1 MASRHFKYFYESE
14 IPPKTLFYK
23 MSKANTD
30 SIYPDDFNGK
40 KINLNDERNKIY
52 FSRRK
57 ELKNLIKKVNSQLDN
72 NSQSFFL
79 ALYYMDL
86 IFTHPD
92 LEKVFYAHFS
102 SWNNYPNNDIQ
113 MPNYVLLSLSCLILA
128 SKFNENDPHVPTIS
142 SFIRLLYECSNKKY
156 IFNLEALYLSEIVVL
171 KLLKY
176 KLNYYTVYHYLIF
189 FFTHG
194 IIFQKTI
201 ANSKMIQKYPEKK
214 ILEKIYIQARD
225 IIDKIID
232 LDECYNLYFGKDNYV
247 IIVEIFLWCIEH
259 IMNDR
264 IKDDENIFKLI
275 YNINIPDQVHQTIY
289 KIIENIYISNN
300 SNKRHRAENNNKI
313 IILNSNHNSNYN
325 SNNNYKT
332 KKIIKSSKLPINIKS
347 YTQSKNQEYK
357 DNDFQFYNGLIHD
370 ELESFKS
377 NYPYEFSYHDNQRN
391 QSTSVPKSRI
401 NYGNNNLIYL
411 TNSKT
416 IISLDSKRNN
426 FELSKKMSSNKNLDI
441 KSFKMEK
448 EPIDNTSCNK
458 NKNNTKNSQKIILI
472 KENPKIRKKTSVSS
486 SKINPINY
494 NYQEKVRPNEN
505 KNNNNDNIFKSN
517 QNKIYQIRPSENMIN
532 NINYNNKIIYENR
545 PSAFTN
551 NNIEKILKLEEK
563 NVNQIRPSAY
573 INDKIGNI
581 LNVVENIGNSY
592 KTNKNKIN
600 LNNNY
605 FDINSYNK
613 KVQSNNEF
621 SLNNSSTQKFNKSII
636 KPKNNFKKDL
646 VNHSNDIFNTLNMN
660 SNLDLEPR
668 DNKGNQ
674 INKYFINSDLI
685 KNIKNSYNKENTI
698 IINNNIHINTYID
711 KTKNSSSKTNFNN
724 KSPNIF
730 FFDGQIQKKQ

>member
-1 MASRHFKYFYESE
+1 MASRHFKYSYYSE
-14 IPPKTLFYK
+14 LPPKTLFSK

-30 SIYPDDFNGK
+30 NNNPDDFNGK
-40 KINLNDERNKIY
+40 MINLNTERNKIY

-57 ELKNLIKKVNSQLDN
+57 ELKDLIKKVNSHLDN
-72 NSQSFFL
+72 NSQSYFL

-92 LEKVFYAHFS
+92 LEKVFYSHFS
-102 SWNNYPNNDIQ
+102 SWNNFPNNDIQ
-113 MPNYVLLSLSCLILA
+113 MANYVLLSLSCLILA

-142 SFIRLLYECSNKKY
+142 SFIRLLYSSSNKKY

-201 ANSKMIQKYPEKK
+201 ANSNMIKKYPEKK

-232 LDECYNLYFGKDNYV
+232 SDECYSLYFGKDNYI

-259 IMNDR
+259 IMNNR
-264 IKDDENIFKLI
+264 ISDNENIFKLI
-275 YNINIPDQVHQTIY
+275 YNINIPEQVHQQIY
-289 KIIENIYISNN
+289 KIIENIYISNDN
-300 SNKRHRAENNNKI
+300 NKRHKTENNNKI
-313 IILNSNHNSNYN
+313 IILNSTHNS
-325 SNNNYKT
+325 NYKT
-332 KKIIKSSKLPINIKS
+332 KKIIQSSKAPINIKS
-347 YTQSKNQEYK
+347 YAQYKGLEHK
-357 DNDFQFYNGLIHD
+357 DNDFQFYNGLIHN

-377 NYPYEFSYHDNQRN
+377 NYPYELSSRGNQRN

-401 NYGNNNLIYL
+401 NYGNNNRIYL

-426 FELSKKMSSNKNLDI
+426 FVPSKKMNSNKNLDI
-441 KSFKMEK
+441 KSLKIEK
-448 EPIDNTSCNK
+448 EPIDNTSSKK
-458 NKNNTKNSQKIILI
+458 NKNNSKNTGKIIFI
-472 KENPKIRKKTSVSS
+472 SDISKVRKKTASS
-486 SKINPINY
+486 SNKITSINY
-494 NYQEKVRPNEN
+494 NYKDKV
-505 KNNNNDNIFKSN
+505 K
-517 QNKIYQIRPSENMIN
+517 PSENIN
-532 NINYNNKIIYENR
+532 NNTDRNFKLSQNKMYQIKPSNNIINNLNYNSQIIYQYR

-551 NNIEKILKLEEK
+551 SNVEKLLKLEDK
-563 NVNQIRPSAY
+563 NIYQIRPSAY

-581 LNVVENIGNSY
+581 LNLDENNDSGY
-592 KTNKNKIN
+592 KTNKTNIN
-600 LNNNY
+600 YNNY
-605 FDINSYNK
+605 FDINSHNK
-613 KVQSNNEF
+613 KAELSNGF
-621 SLNNSSTQKFNKSII
+621 SPFKFKIQNFNV
-636 KPKNNFKKDL
+636 KPKSDFKKDL
-646 VNHSNDIFNTLNMN
+646 MNHSNLFNTLNMD
-660 SNLDLEPR
+660 SNLELEPR
-668 DNKGNQ
+668 DNKGNE
-674 INKYFINSDLI
+674 INKYFINGGLI

-711 KTKNSSSKTNFNN
+711 KTKTSASKPNFNN

-730 FFDGQIQKKQ
+730 FFDRQIQKSQ

>member
-1 MASRHFKYFYESE
+1 MASRHFKYSYESE
-14 IPPKTLFYK
+14 IPPKSLFFK

-30 SIYPDDFNGK
+30 NISPGDFNGK
-40 KINLNDERNKIY
+40 NININDERNKIY

-57 ELKNLIKKVNSQLDN
+57 ELKNLIKKVNSHLDN

-92 LEKVFYAHFS
+92 LEKVFFSHFS
-102 SWNNYPNNDIQ
+102 SWNNYSNTDIQ
-113 MPNYVLLSLSCLILA
+113 IPNYVLLSLSCLILA

-142 SFIRLLYECSNKKY
+142 SFIRLLYSCSNKKY

-201 ANSKMIQKYPEKK
+201 LNSKMIQKCQEKK

-232 LDECYNLYFGKDNYV
+232 LDECYSLYFGKDNYV

-259 IMNDR
+259 IMNIK

-275 YNINIPDQVHQTIY
+275 YNINIPEQVHQEIY
-289 KIIENIYISNN
+289 KIIENINISND

-313 IILNSNHNSNYN
+313 FILNSNH
-325 SNNNYKT
+325 NYKT
-332 KKIIKSSKLPINIKS
+332 KKIINSSRYPINIKS
-347 YTQSKNQEYK
+347 YGQYKNLEHK
-357 DNDFQFYNGLIHD
+357 DKDFQFYNGLIHD

-377 NYPYEFSYHDNQRN
+377 NYPYEATYHNNQHN

-401 NYGNNNLIYL
+401 NYGNNNRVYL
-411 TNSKT
+411 TSSKT
-416 IISLDSKRNN
+416 IISFDSRRNN
-426 FELSKKMSSNKNLDI
+426 FEKPSKKTSSNQNLDI

-448 EPIDNTSCNK
+448 EPIDNMSCSKNK
-458 NKNNTKNSQKIILI
+458 NKNYTKNKGKIILI
-472 KENPKIRKKTSVSS
+472 NDNPKIRKKTSVSS
-486 SKINPINY
+486 SKITSIDY
-494 NYQEKVRPNEN
+494 NYQEKVRPSEN
-505 KNNNNDNIFKSN
+505 INFNNNIDTNFKLS
-517 QNKIYQIRPSENMIN
+517 QNKIYQIRSNEDVIN
-532 NINYNNKIIYENR
+532 NINYNNQFIYQNR
-545 PSAFTN
+545 PSAYTN
-551 NNIEKILKLEEK
+551 NNVEKILKLDEK
-563 NVNQIRPSAY
+563 NMYQVRPSAY
-573 INDKIGNI
+573 INNKIGNI
-581 LNVVENIGNSY
+581 LNLDENDNNAY

-600 LNNNY
+600 LYNNY
-605 FDINSYNK
+605 FDMNSYNK
-613 KVQSNNEF
+613 KVELNNEF
-621 SLNNSSTQKFNKSII
+621 SPIKNSTHKFYKNNVKL
-636 KPKNNFKKDL
+636 KNNFKNDII
-646 VNHSNDIFNTLNMN
+646 NHSKNLYNTLNLD
-660 SNLDLEPR
+660 SNLDFGPI
-668 DNKGNQ
+668 DNKGSEF
-674 INKYFINSDLI
+674 NKYFINSGVI
-685 KNIKNSYNKENTI
+685 KNIKNGYNKGNTI

-711 KTKNSSSKTNFNN
+711 KSKNIASKTNYNN

-730 FFDGQIQKKQ
+730 FFDRQIKKQQ

>member
-1 MASRHFKYFYESE
+1 MASRHFKYSYESE
-14 IPPKTLFYK
+14 IPPKSLFSK
-23 MSKANTD
+23 MSKANINNI
-30 SIYPDDFNGK
+30 SPGDFNSK

-113 MPNYVLLSLSCLILA
+113 MANYVLLSLSCLILA

-142 SFIRLLYECSNKKY
+142 SFIRLLYSASNKKY

-201 ANSKMIQKYPEKK
+201 TNSKMIKKYPEKK

-225 IIDKIID
+225 IIDNIID
-232 LDECYNLYFGKDNYV
+232 SDEFYSLYFGKDNYV

-259 IMNDR
+259 IMNNR
-264 IKDDENIFKLI
+264 IADDENIFKLI
-275 YNINIPDQVHQTIY
+275 YNINIPDQMHQEIY
-289 KIIENIYISNN
+289 KILENIYISNDN
-300 SNKRHRAENNNKI
+300 NKKYRAENNNKI
-313 IILNSNHNSNYN
+313 VILNSNHNYN
-325 SNNNYKT
+325 HKT

-347 YTQSKNQEYK
+347 YAQSKNLENK
-357 DNDFQFYNGLIHD
+357 DNDFQFYNGLIQS

-377 NYPYEFSYHDNQRN
+377 NYPNEPSYYGNQRN
-391 QSTSVPKSRI
+391 QSISVPKSRI
-401 NYGNNNLIYL
+401 NYGNNNRIYL
-411 TNSKT
+411 TSNKT
-416 IISLDSKRNN
+416 IISLDSKGNN
-426 FELSKKMSSNKNLDI
+426 FEASKKMSLNKNFDI

-448 EPIDNTSCNK
+448 EPIDNMSCNK
-458 NKNNTKNSQKIILI
+458 NRNNAKNTGKIILI
-472 KENPKIRKKTSVSS
+472 KDNPKIRKKTSVSS
-486 SKINPINY
+486 SKITPINY
-494 NYQEKVRPNEN
+494 NLQ
-505 KNNNNDNIFKSN
+505 KSA
-517 QNKIYQIRPSENMIN
+517 RPSENINNNIDNNFKLSQNKINQIKPSENVIN
-532 NINYNNKIIYENR
+532 NINYNNKIIFQNR
-545 PSAFTN
+545 PSAYTN
-551 NNIEKILKLEEK
+551 NSVEKIFKLDEK
-563 NVNQIRPSAY
+563 NIYQNRPSAY
-573 INDKIGNI
+573 INNKIGNI
-581 LNVVENIGNSY
+581 LNLDVNNCSEY
-592 KTNKNKIN
+592 KANKNKIN
-600 LNNNY
+600 LYNNF
-605 FDINSYNK
+605 FDFSYNK
-613 KVQSNNEF
+613 KVESINEF
-621 SLNNSSTQKFNKSII
+621 SPNKLSTQKFNKSTV

-646 VNHSNDIFNTLNMN
+646 LNHSNNLFNTLNMN
-660 SNLDLEPR
+660 SNLELEPR
-668 DNKGNQ
+668 DNKGNE
-674 INKYFINSDLI
+674 INKYFINCGIIKDI
-685 KNIKNSYNKENTI
+685 KNNYNKENTI

-711 KTKNSSSKTNFNN
+711 KTKSSSSKANFNN

-730 FFDGQIQKKQ
+730 IFDSQMQNQQ